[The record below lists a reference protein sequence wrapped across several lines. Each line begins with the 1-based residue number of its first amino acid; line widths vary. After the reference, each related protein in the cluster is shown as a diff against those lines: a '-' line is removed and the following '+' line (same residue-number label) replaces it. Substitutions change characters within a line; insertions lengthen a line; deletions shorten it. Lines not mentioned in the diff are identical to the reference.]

1 MEEPKQS
8 TQKSTKKPKAP
19 KQDLLAKA
27 FHWINI
33 MSLLIMTSSG
43 LRIYNANPVFGGR
56 EGMHLPG
63 TFLLGDGLSDGRV
76 WHFAAMWVYA
86 INLLIYGLYIF
97 ITKRWKNRFAA
108 SNDLKALQASAN
120 AKRKIF
126 AGHKI
131 VYTVII
137 PILLL
142 AIVSGVVMYKP
153 AQFHWLASLFGSW
166 QILRT
171 VHFLTIPIVLG
182 FTFVHSFLAL
192 KFGGIRLVKSMFV

>member
-1 MEEPKQS
+1 MEEVK
-8 TQKSTKKPKAP
+8 KSTKKPKAP
-19 KQDLLAKA
+19 KQDLLAKG

-33 MSLLIMTSSG
+33 VSLLIMTSSG

-56 EGMHLPG
+56 EGMHLSG
-63 TFLLGDGLSDGRV
+63 TFLLGDGLADGRV
-76 WHFAAMWVYA
+76 WHFAAMWIYA

-97 ITKRWKNRFAA
+97 ITKRWKNRFAT
-108 SNDLKALQASAN
+108 SKDFKAVQASAN
-120 AKRKIF
+120 EKRKIF

-153 AQFHWLASLFGSW
+153 AQLHWLANLFGSW
-166 QILRT
+166 QVLRT

-182 FTFVHSFLAL
+182 FTFVHSLLAL